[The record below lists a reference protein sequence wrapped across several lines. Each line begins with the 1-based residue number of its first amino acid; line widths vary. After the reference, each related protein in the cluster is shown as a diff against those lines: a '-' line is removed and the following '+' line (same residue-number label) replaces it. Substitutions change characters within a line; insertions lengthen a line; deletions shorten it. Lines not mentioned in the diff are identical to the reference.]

1 MQINLQEI
9 ELENNVLNID
19 GKEFSTENL
28 KDEQKALIDRIGFC
42 QKKINYISELIIE
55 LDAFQKAQQGFKAD
69 LLISLENDKKI
80 KTMQDSKAG

>member
-28 KDEQKALIDRIGFC
+28 KDEQKALIDQIGFC
-42 QKKINYISELIIE
+42 QNEINQLAILIKKLN
-55 LDAFQKAQQGFKAD
+55 AFQKAQQGFKAD

>member
-28 KDEQKALIDRIGFC
+28 KDEQKALIDQIFFC

-55 LDAFQKAQQGFKAD
+55 LDAFQKAQQGYKKD
-69 LLISLENDKKI
+69 LLTSLENDKTI
-80 KTMQDSKAG
+80 KTMEDSKVG